1 MPLVSITQHP
11 QGTTRIKRPQRNEP
25 LRAILKCIAGPV
37 LLSFFSLQTEGKEHL
52 PRKSAFILLPK
63 HQCWQDIPLTAMATP
78 RPLYYIAKH
87 ELFQNPISDR
97 FMRSLGGIPLNRH
110 NPLKSREDL
119 RAMVQYLRAGEGIV
133 VFPEGTYYPGKM
145 GPGKVGILRLITARF
160 SLPLIPAGIRYG
172 ERGARTLVKIR
183 FGEPIFPEK
192 SRKPNQTLHMVM
204 EQIARLSG
212 FA

>member
-1 MPLVSITQHP
+1 MATW
-11 QGTTRIKRPQRNEP
+11 
-25 LRAILKCIAGPV
+25 
-37 LLSFFSLQTEGKEHL
+37 SFYPFFALETEGQEHL

-87 ELFQNPISDR
+87 ELFQNPISEW
-97 FMRSLGGIPLNRH
+97 FMRSMGGIPLNRQ
-110 NPLKSREDL
+110 NPLKSREEL
-119 RAMVQYLRAGEGIV
+119 RAMVQYLRTGEGIV

-160 SLPLIPAGIRYG
+160 DLRIIPAGIRYG
-172 ERGARTLVKIR
+172 ERGTRTLVKVR
-183 FGEPIFPEK
+183 FGEPILPEK
-192 SRKPNQTLHMVM
+192 SRKPDQTLHMVM